1 MAKKYT
7 PEFRAEAVKLSQE
20 IGARPASER
29 LNINLDTMYTWI
41 SKAKH
46 HQSEVDALIQK
57 KGGTVALADEN
68 NQLRRRLREREE
80 EIEILQDAL
89 GFFVKRRKK

>member
-29 LNINLDTMYTWI
+29 LNINRHTMYTWI
-41 SKAKH
+41 SKAK
-46 HQSEVDALIQK
+46 QRQREVDALIQN
-57 KGGTVALADEN
+57 KGGTVAFADEN

>member
-46 HQSEVDALIQK
+46 RQSEVDVILSIIVDRFPSRIQRPYATSCK
-57 KGGTVALADEN
+57 DW
-68 NQLRRRLREREE
+68 
-80 EIEILQDAL
+80 
-89 GFFVKRRKK
+89 

>member
-1 MAKKYT
+1 
-7 PEFRAEAVKLSQE
+7 
-20 IGARPASER
+20 
-29 LNINLDTMYTWI
+29 MYTWI

-46 HQSEVDALIQK
+46 RQSEVDVLIQK

-68 NQLRRRLREREE
+68 KQLRRELREREE

-89 GFFVKRRKK
+89 GFFVKRQKK

>member
-41 SKAKH
+41 SDI
-46 HQSEVDALIQK
+46 V
-57 KGGTVALADEN
+57 N
-68 NQLRRRLREREE
+68 NSWQISLKDSATLCN
-80 EIEILQDAL
+80 IL
-89 GFFVKRRKK
+89 

>member
-46 HQSEVDALIQK
+46 RQSEVDVLIQK

-68 NQLRRRLREREE
+68 KQLRRELREREE

-89 GFFVKRRKK
+89 GFFVKRQKK